1 MISLTTF
8 QVNDTEYTI
17 DLSRPLDISIP
28 LKSGAENPNAWYIGD
43 PKIEP
48 VELGD
53 WIGSVKKGAS
63 TNFNNIVFNPHAH
76 GTHTECVG
84 HITKEFY
91 SINECLKTFFFTAEL
106 ISIRPVKQEEDFVIT
121 KQQLK
126 EKLLRKPEAIVI
138 RTLPNTSDKLIKK
151 YSNTNP
157 PYLEE
162 EAAIYLK
169 NLGIKHLLIDQPSVD
184 KEEDGGALV
193 SHNAFWNTNEKIRFD
208 ATITEFIYVPNHI
221 EDGLYVLNLQIA
233 SFVNDASPSKPVLY
247 KIN

>member
-1 MISLTTF
+1 MISLATF
-8 QVNDTEYTI
+8 QLNDIEYNI
-17 DLSRPLDISIP
+17 DLSKPLDISIP
-28 LKSGAENPNAWYIGD
+28 LKSGSENPNAWYTD
-43 PKIEP
+43 PPKITP
-48 VELGD
+48 VIMGD
-53 WIGSVKKGAS
+53 WIGNVKNGAS
-63 TNFNNIVFNPHAH
+63 TNFNNIAFNPHAH

-91 SINECLKTFFFTAEL
+91 SINDCLKTFFFTAEV
-106 ISIRPVKQEEDFVIT
+106 ISIRPEKHNEDFVIT

-126 EKLLRKPEAIVI
+126 EKVLRKPEAII
-138 RTLPNTSDKLIKK
+138 LRTIPNTSDKLTKH
-151 YSNTNP
+151 YSHTNP

-162 EAAIYLK
+162 EATIYLRD
-169 NLGIKHLLIDQPSVD
+169 LGIKHLLIDQPSVD

-193 SHNAFWNTNEKIRFD
+193 SHNAFWNTSNKIRFD

-233 SFVNDASPSKPVLY
+233 SFHNDASPSKPILY

>member
-1 MISLTTF
+1 MISLATF
-8 QVNDTEYTI
+8 QINDIEYKI
-17 DLSRPLDISIP
+17 DFSKPLDISIP
-28 LKSGAENPNAWYIGD
+28 LKSGSENPNAWYIGA

-48 VELGD
+48 VVLGD
-53 WIGSVKKGAS
+53 WVGNVKSGAS
-63 TNFNNIVFNPHAH
+63 TNFNNIAFNPHAH

-84 HITKEFY
+84 HITKDFY
-91 SINECLKTFFFTAEL
+91 SINDCLKTFFFTAEV
-106 ISIRPVKQEEDFVIT
+106 ISIRPEKHQENFIIT

-138 RTLPNTSDKLIKK
+138 RTIPNTTDKLTKQ
-151 YSNTNP
+151 YSHTNP

-162 EAAIYLK
+162 EATIYLK
-169 NLGIKHLLIDQPSVD
+169 DLGIKHLLIDQPSVD
-184 KEEDGGALV
+184 KEEDEGALV
-193 SHNAFWNTNEKIRFD
+193 SHNAFWNTSGKIRFD

-233 SFVNDASPSKPVLY
+233 SFHNDASPSKPVLY

>member
-1 MISLTTF
+1 MISLATF
-8 QVNDTEYTI
+8 QLNGIEYKI
-17 DLSRPLDISIP
+17 DLSKPLDISIP
-28 LKSGAENPNAWYIGD
+28 LKSGPENPNAWYID
-43 PKIEP
+43 SPRIEP
-48 VELGD
+48 VVLGD
-53 WIGSVKKGAS
+53 WIGNVKSGAS
-63 TNFNNIVFNPHAH
+63 TNFNNIAFNPHAH

-91 SINECLKTFFFTAEL
+91 SINDSLKTFFFTAEV
-106 ISIRPVKQEEDFVIT
+106 ISIRPEKHKEDFVIT

-138 RTLPNTSDKLIKK
+138 RTIPNTTDKLTKQ
-151 YSNTNP
+151 YSHTNP

-162 EAAIYLK
+162 EATIYLK
-169 NLGIKHLLIDQPSVD
+169 DLGIKHLLIDQPSVD
-184 KEEDGGALV
+184 KEEDGGTLL
-193 SHNAFWNTNEKIRFD
+193 SHNAFWNTSDKIRFD

-233 SFVNDASPSKPVLY
+233 SFHNDASPSKPILY